1 MKMNIRLVL
10 KAETDDQLEKI
21 RQAEECLLDAGIEFD
36 TGFNFRTKERDWF
49 LDSLKGAKLVIP
61 LDEI

>member
-1 MKMNIRLVL
+1 MNVRLVL
-10 KAETDDQLEKI
+10 KAETDEKLEKI

-49 LDSLKGAKLVIP
+49 LDNGLKGAKLVVSV
-61 LDEI
+61 DEV